1 MKIKK
6 FPLNMILWLVLCS
19 VVIGG
24 VILIFITINYNEKK
38 ENISVNQKISFV
50 LGEYKGNLALYRGD
64 SKKPYIILEE
74 RTSYLNEYD
83 RERVGQGISVESESE
98 LNKLIEDM
106 TS

>member
-38 ENISVNQKISFV
+38 ENI
-50 LGEYKGNLALYRGD
+50 
-64 SKKPYIILEE
+64 KPL
-74 RTSYLNEYD
+74 
-83 RERVGQGISVESESE
+83 
-98 LNKLIEDM
+98 M
-106 TS
+106 PW